1 MVGLNKMIA
10 IGNVGTDPEMRYTSN
25 GNPVTSFRLA
35 TGRTYTTS
43 DGERR
48 QETEWFTVVA
58 WSQLAEQCNQFLVK
72 GRRVYVEGRLKS
84 NSWTGQ
90 DGQTRFRNE
99 IIANRVLFL
108 DRTPVAS
115 GPGPGYDEGMG
126 DPSESAPVGDG
137 PAGDGPAGDGPA
149 GDAEDLPW

>member
-1 MVGLNKMIA
+1 MVGLNKMMA
-10 IGNVGTDPEMRYTSN
+10 IGNVGTDPEMRYTPN

-35 TGRTYTTS
+35 TGRSYTAS
-43 DGERR
+43 DGERK

-58 WSQLAEQCNQFLVK
+58 WNQLAEQVNQYLVK

-84 NSWTGQ
+84 NTWTSQ
-90 DGQTRFRNE
+90 DGQSRFRNE

-108 DRTPVAS
+108 DRTPAGAPNDES
-115 GPGPGYDEGMG
+115 GTPAMEGQE
-126 DPSESAPVGDG
+126 DPAIAV
-137 PAGDGPAGDGPA
+137 